1 MTWGLV
7 VSQRGEHH
15 DHQASD
21 LERSDRER
29 SGRAER
35 LWWMR
40 EARFGLFVHW
50 GLYSVAARHEWVK
63 QRERLDDAAYQR
75 YFEHFDPDLYDPRR
89 WAQLARRAGMRYAVL
104 TTKHHEGFCLWNS
117 ALTDYKAT
125 NTPAGRDLVGPW
137 VEAFRAEGLKIG
149 FYHSLLDWHH
159 PEFPIDGMHPQ
170 RDDEQ
175 AQAAAKGRDVSRYAD
190 YLHGQVRELLTGYGP
205 VDYLFF
211 DFSYPG
217 RTWGGKGRD
226 DWRSEELL
234 ALVRSLQP
242 DVVVNDRLDLELE
255 GDVLTPEQ
263 YQPTSSLSGDGRLWE
278 ACQTLNGSWG
288 YDRDNLDWKTP
299 DQLIRMLVDGVSKDG
314 NLLLNAGP
322 TGRGEFE
329 PRAVGTLDA
338 IGRWMDQ
345 HARSVY
351 GAGPAPYVPPPDT
364 RYTQRG
370 DRLYLHL
377 FAWPFRHVHLPGLA
391 GRVRFAQFLHD
402 GSEIPAE
409 VIDPARQAQNTT
421 MSGLGADVLTLT
433 LPVRQPDVAVPV
445 VELFLEPQR

>member
-1 MTWGLV
+1 LTQQEESG
-7 VSQRGEHH
+7 
-15 DHQASD
+15 
-21 LERSDRER
+21 
-29 SGRAER
+29 GRAER
-35 LWWMR
+35 LAWMR

-63 QRERLDDAAYQR
+63 QRERLDDTAYQR
-75 YFEHFDPDLYDPRR
+75 YFEHFDPDRYDPAR
-89 WAQLARRAGMRYAVL
+89 WAELARRAGMRYAVL
-104 TTKHHEGFCLWNS
+104 TTKHHEGFCLWDS

-125 NTPAGRDLVGPW
+125 NTPAGRDLLRPW
-137 VEAFRAEGLKIG
+137 VDAFRAEGLRVG

-159 PEFPIDGMHPQ
+159 PEFPIDGLHPQ
-170 RDDEQ
+170 RDDED
-175 AQAAAKGRDVSRYAD
+175 AKTAAENRDVARYAD

-226 DWRSEELL
+226 DWRSAELL
-234 ALVRSLQP
+234 ATVRSLQP
-242 DVVVNDRLDLELE
+242 GVVVNDRLDLDDA
-255 GDVLTPEQ
+255 DVVTPEQ
-263 YQPTSSLSGDGRLWE
+263 YQPTGPLDSGGRLWE

-288 YDRDNLDWKTP
+288 YDRDNLDWKSP
-299 DQLIRMLVDGVSKDG
+299 GQLVRMLVDGVSKDG
-314 NLLLNAGP
+314 NLLLNVGP

-329 PRAVGTLDA
+329 PRAADTLAA

-345 HARSVY
+345 HAPAIY
-351 GAGPAPYVPPPDT
+351 GAGPAPYTPPADA
-364 RYTQRG
+364 RYTRRG

-391 GRVRFAQFLHD
+391 GRVRFARFLHD

-409 VIDPARQAQNTT
+409 VIDPARRAQDTT
-421 MSGLGADVLTLT
+421 MGGLGADVLTLT
-433 LPVRQPDVAVPV
+433 LPVQRPDVAVPV
-445 VELFLEPQR
+445 IELFGEPEP

>member
-1 MTWGLV
+1 MQQDESLDRA
-7 VSQRGEHH
+7 QR
-15 DHQASD
+15 
-21 LERSDRER
+21 LR
-29 SGRAER
+29 
-35 LWWMR
+35 WMR

-75 YFEHFDPDLYDPRR
+75 YFEHFDPDRYDPRR
-89 WAQLARRAGMRYAVL
+89 WAKLAREAGMRYAVL
-104 TTKHHEGFCLWNS
+104 TTKHHDGFCLWDS

-125 NTPAGRDLVGPW
+125 NTPAERDLVRPW
-137 VEAFRAEGLKIG
+137 VEAFRAEGLRVG

-159 PEFPIDGMHPQ
+159 PAFPIDGLHPQ

-175 AQAAAKGRDVSRYAD
+175 AKTAAKDRDIARYAD

-226 DWRSEELL
+226 DWRSQELL
-234 ALVRSLQP
+234 DLVYSLQP
-242 DVVVNDRLDLELE
+242 NVVVNDRLDLD
-255 GDVLTPEQ
+255 GDVVTPEQ
-263 YQPTSSLSGDGRLWE
+263 YQPTGPMADGGRLWE

-288 YDRDNLDWKTP
+288 YDRDNLDWKTSG
-299 DQLIRMLVDGVSKDG
+299 QLIRMLADGVSKDG
-314 NLLLNAGP
+314 NLLLNVGP

-329 PRAVGTLDA
+329 PRAVEILQAMGAWT
-338 IGRWMDQ
+338 GPN
-345 HARSVY
+345 ARSIY
-351 GAGPAPYVPPPDT
+351 GAGLATYTPPPDA

-391 GRVRFAQFLHD
+391 SKVNFAQFLHD
-402 GSEIPAE
+402 GSEIATE
-409 VIDPARQAQNTT
+409 VIDPAQQAQNTT
-421 MSGLGADVLTLT
+421 MAALGTDVLTLN
-433 LPVRQPDVAVPV
+433 LPAASPISTFPSSSCS
-445 VELFLEPQR
+445 